1 MNTPPMFRIRKT
13 FLRLCIT
20 VSILLTQDPMLHGQE
35 TGQLL
40 LRMETMLKADPAMAD
55 SVRKSFAK
63 LIISGRDDPDD
74 SLSAHAALL
83 LAEAYG
89 RAGAVDIEVF
99 FQAYAGST
107 AWSQARPSFHIE
119 RELRRA
125 LIREQQYKFPGAS
138 GRYTDA
144 LILAKRA
151 GDTAGMIRA
160 TTGLLRVSTRLK
172 DLTNARS
179 LLKDI
184 QPLASRL
191 ANERVLADLRQAEG
205 AFHLAG
211 GSYTAAMTSLAEAV
225 SLHEAVRDSAAFTE
239 DNIYMARSLRHLSKW
254 ADALSV
260 LNEALAWSVHSTQ
273 SRVRV
278 LIELAGVQEALGD
291 PRKAMQY
298 LEQADTLSY
307 SSHPELW
314 MEEVLPVLSTRL
326 ARIGE
331 AANLEALLQRYL
343 SVREMV
349 KAKRDD
355 AFLAAGRVISEWE
368 RLDSSDAAVRD
379 IKRDRNRI
387 MLVMLAFLLS
397 AVWAVVVIFRQHQ
410 RMQTQLRALFR
421 KNLEE
426 MQQAAE
432 SSATQRI
439 LETEPPSNL
448 EEATVQA
455 RYQAILQLM
464 ERDKPWLD
472 PGFSL
477 QDLSTRLATN
487 QKYISQAINMFSETG
502 FSGMMNRY
510 RVNEARRLILEGK
523 PDTSLNDIAHQAGFT
538 NRVSFYRQFKEITGI
553 SPSEFLKLAR

>member
-1 MNTPPMFRIRKT
+1 MVFLKSIH
-13 FLRLCIT
+13 LRLYIAVGFLFFQT
-20 VSILLTQDPMLHGQE
+20 TGLNGQE
-35 TGQLL
+35 TGSIL
-40 LRMETMLKADPAMAD
+40 LRMEAMLRADPGMTD
-55 SVRKSFAK
+55 SVRKTFSE
-63 LIISGRDDPDD
+63 LIINGRDDPDD

-89 RAGAVDIEVF
+89 RAGATDVEVF
-99 FQAYAGST
+99 FH
-107 AWSQARPSFHIE
+107 AWSGATGWSQVRPSFHLE

-125 LIREQQYKFPGAS
+125 MIREQQNKFPGAS

-151 GDTAGMIRA
+151 RDTAGIIRA

-172 DLTNARS
+172 DLSNAQL

-184 QPLASRL
+184 RPLAIRMG
-191 ANERVLADLRQAEG
+191 NERVLADLRQAEG
-205 AFHLAG
+205 AFHLAS
-211 GSYTAAMTSLAEAV
+211 GSFSAAITSLEEAV
-225 SLHEAVRDSAAFTE
+225 RFHGSVRDSAAFIA
-239 DNIYMARSLRHLSKW
+239 DNIYMAKALRGLSRW
-254 ADALSV
+254 ADASSV
-260 LNEALAWSVHSTQ
+260 LNEALAWSAHSTS

-278 LIELAGVQEALGD
+278 LIELAGLHEASGD
-291 PRKAMQY
+291 ARKEMQF
-298 LEQADTLSY
+298 LREADALSY

-314 MEEVLPVLSTRL
+314 MEEVLPALSTRL

-343 SVREMV
+343 SVRELV
-349 KAKRDD
+349 QVKRDD
-355 AFLAAGRVISEWE
+355 AFLAAGKVISEWE
-368 RLDSSDAAVRD
+368 RLDTSDTAVRD

-387 MLVMLAFLLS
+387 MWVLLAFLLS
-397 AVWAVVVIFRQHQ
+397 AIWALVVIFRQHQ

-432 SSATQRI
+432 ASATQRI

-523 PDTSLNDIAHQAGFT
+523 PDTSLNDIALQAGFT
-538 NRVSFYRQFKEITGI
+538 NRISFYRQFKEITGI

>member
-1 MNTPPMFRIRKT
+1 MFRLRQNL
-13 FLRLCIT
+13 LRLCVS
-20 VSILLTQDPMLHGQE
+20 VSILLTQDPLLHGQE
-35 TGQLL
+35 TGRLL
-40 LRMETMLKADPAMAD
+40 LRMETMLKADPGMAD
-55 SVRKSFAK
+55 SVRKSFSK

-74 SLSAHAALL
+74 SLSAHASLL

-89 RAGAVDIEVF
+89 RAGAFDVEVF
-99 FQAYAGST
+99 FHAYAGST
-107 AWSQARPSFHIE
+107 AWSQVRPSFHLE
-119 RELRRA
+119 RELRKA
-125 LIREQQYKFPGAS
+125 MIREQQHKFPGAS

-151 GDTAGMIRA
+151 GDSAGMIRA

-172 DLTNARS
+172 DLSNAQA

-184 QPLASRL
+184 RPLAMRL
-191 ANERVLADLRQAEG
+191 DNDRVLADLHQAEG
-205 AFHLAG
+205 AFHLAN
-211 GSYTAAMTSLAEAV
+211 GSFTAAMASLELAV
-225 SLHEAVRDSAAFTE
+225 RFHETVRDSAAFTE
-239 DNIYMARSLRHLSKW
+239 DNIYMARSLRSLSRW
-254 ADALSV
+254 TEALSV
-260 LNEALAWSVHSTQ
+260 LNAALVWSVHSTQ

-278 LIELAGVQEALGD
+278 LIELAGLHEALGD
-291 PRKAMQY
+291 ARKAMQY

-307 SSHPELW
+307 TSHPELW
-314 MEEVLPVLSTRL
+314 MEELLPALSTRL

-343 SVREMV
+343 SVRELV
-349 KAKRDD
+349 NVKRDD
-355 AFLAAGRVISEWE
+355 TFLAAGRVISEWE
-368 RLDSSDAAVRD
+368 RLDTSDAAVRD
-379 IKRDRNRI
+379 IKKNRNRI
-387 MLVMLAFLLS
+387 MWVMLAFLLS
-397 AVWAVVVIFRQHQ
+397 AIGAVIVIFRQHQ
-410 RMQTQLRALFR
+410 RMRTQLRALFR

-432 SSATQRI
+432 ASVQQRT

-455 RYQAILQLM
+455 RYQAILQVM

-477 QDLSTRLATN
+477 QELSTKLATN

-523 PDTSLNDIAHQAGFT
+523 PDTSLNDIALQAGFT
-538 NRVSFYRQFKEITGI
+538 NRVSFYRQFKDITGI

>member
-1 MNTPPMFRIRKT
+1 MFFLKSIH
-13 FLRLCIT
+13 LRLFIA
-20 VSILLTQDPMLHGQE
+20 VSFLFFQSTGLLGQE
-35 TGQLL
+35 TGSIL
-40 LRMETMLKADPAMAD
+40 LRMEAMLHEDPGMTD
-55 SVRKSFAK
+55 SVRKSFAE
-63 LIISGRDDPDD
+63 LIINGRDDPDD
-74 SLSAHAALL
+74 SFSAHAALL
-83 LAEAYG
+83 LATAYG
-89 RAGAVDIEVF
+89 RAGATDVEVF
-99 FQAYAGST
+99 FHAWAGAT
-107 AWSQARPSFHIE
+107 AWSKVRPSFHLE

-125 LIREQQYKFPGAS
+125 QIREQQHKFPGAS

-160 TTGLLRVSTRLK
+160 TTGLLRVSIRLK
-172 DLTNARS
+172 DLSDAGV

-184 QPLASRL
+184 RPLAIRL
-191 ANERVLADLRQAEG
+191 GNERVLADLRQAEG
-205 AFHLAG
+205 AFHLAS
-211 GSYTAAMTSLAEAV
+211 GSFTAAMASLEEAGRF
-225 SLHEAVRDSAAFTE
+225 HKRVRDSAAFTG
-239 DNIYMARSLRHLSKW
+239 DNIYLARALRSLSRW
-254 ADALSV
+254 ADASSV
-260 LNEALAWSVHSTQ
+260 LNEALAWSAHSTA

-278 LIELAGVQEALGD
+278 LIELAGLHEASGD
-291 PRKAMQY
+291 ARKAIQF
-298 LEQADTLSY
+298 LKEADALSY

-314 MEEVLPVLSTRL
+314 MEEVLPALSTRL

-343 SVREMV
+343 SVRELV
-349 KAKRDD
+349 QVKRDD
-355 AFLAAGRVISEWE
+355 AFLAAGKVISEWE
-368 RLDSSDAAVRD
+368 RLDTSDTAVRD

-387 MLVMLAFLLS
+387 MWVLLAFLLS
-397 AVWAVVVIFRQHQ
+397 AIWALVVIFRQHQ
-410 RMQTQLRALFR
+410 RMQAQLRALFR

-432 SSATQRI
+432 ASATQRI

-523 PDTSLNDIAHQAGFT
+523 PDTSLNDIALEAGFT
-538 NRVSFYRQFKEITGI
+538 NRISFYRQFKEITGI

>member
-1 MNTPPMFRIRKT
+1 MFFLKSIH
-13 FLRLCIT
+13 LRLFIA
-20 VSILLTQDPMLHGQE
+20 VSFLFFQSTGLLGQE
-35 TGQLL
+35 TGSIL
-40 LRMETMLKADPAMAD
+40 LRMEAMLHEDPGMTD
-55 SVRKSFAK
+55 SVRKSFAE
-63 LIISGRDDPDD
+63 LIINGRDDPDD

-89 RAGAVDIEVF
+89 RAGATDVEVF
-99 FQAYAGST
+99 FHAWAGAT
-107 AWSQARPSFHIE
+107 AWSQVRPSFHLE

-125 LIREQQYKFPGAS
+125 QIREQQHKFPGAS

-160 TTGLLRVSTRLK
+160 TTGLLRVSIRLK
-172 DLTNARS
+172 DLSDAGV
-179 LLKDI
+179 LLMDI
-184 QPLASRL
+184 RPLAIRL
-191 ANERVLADLRQAEG
+191 GNERVLADLRQAEG
-205 AFHLAG
+205 AFHLAS
-211 GSYTAAMTSLAEAV
+211 GSFTAAMASLEEAGRF
-225 SLHEAVRDSAAFTE
+225 HKRVRDSAAFTG
-239 DNIYMARSLRHLSKW
+239 DNIYLARALRSLSRW
-254 ADALSV
+254 ADASSV
-260 LNEALAWSVHSTQ
+260 LNEALAWSAHSTA

-278 LIELAGVQEALGD
+278 LIEFAGLHEASGD
-291 PRKAMQY
+291 ARKAIQF
-298 LEQADTLSY
+298 LKEADVLSY

-314 MEEVLPVLSTRL
+314 MEEVLPALSTRL

-343 SVREMV
+343 SVRELV
-349 KAKRDD
+349 QVKRDD
-355 AFLAAGRVISEWE
+355 AFLAAGKVISEWE
-368 RLDSSDAAVRD
+368 RLDTSDTAVRD

-387 MLVMLAFLLS
+387 MWVLLAFLLS
-397 AVWAVVVIFRQHQ
+397 AIWALVVIFRQHQ
-410 RMQTQLRALFR
+410 RMQAQLRALFR

-432 SSATQRI
+432 ASATQRI

-523 PDTSLNDIAHQAGFT
+523 PDTSLNDIALEAGFT
-538 NRVSFYRQFKEITGI
+538 NRISFYRQFKEITGI

>member
-1 MNTPPMFRIRKT
+1 MVFLKSIH
-13 FLRLCIT
+13 LRLYIAVGFLFFQT
-20 VSILLTQDPMLHGQE
+20 TGLNGQE
-35 TGQLL
+35 TGSIL
-40 LRMETMLKADPAMAD
+40 LRMEAMLRADPGMTD
-55 SVRKSFAK
+55 SVRKTFSE
-63 LIISGRDDPDD
+63 LIINGRDDPDD

-89 RAGAVDIEVF
+89 RAGATDVEVF
-99 FQAYAGST
+99 FHAWAGAT
-107 AWSQARPSFHIE
+107 AWSQVRPAFHLE

-125 LIREQQYKFPGAS
+125 QIREQQHKFPGAS

-151 GDTAGMIRA
+151 GDTAGIIRA
-160 TTGLLRVSTRLK
+160 TTGLLRVSIRLK
-172 DLTNARS
+172 DLSDAGV

-184 QPLASRL
+184 RPLAIRL
-191 ANERVLADLRQAEG
+191 GNERVLADLRQAEG
-205 AFHLAG
+205 AFHLAS
-211 GSYTAAMTSLAEAV
+211 GSFSAAMASLEEAV
-225 SLHEAVRDSAAFTE
+225 RFHGSVRDSAAFIA
-239 DNIYMARSLRHLSKW
+239 DNIYMARALRGLSRW
-254 ADALSV
+254 ADASSV
-260 LNEALAWSVHSTQ
+260 LNEALAWSAHSTS

-278 LIELAGVQEALGD
+278 LIELAGIHEASGD
-291 PRKAMQY
+291 ARKAMDF
-298 LEQADTLSY
+298 LKEADALSY
-307 SSHPELW
+307 SSHPERW
-314 MEEVLPVLSTRL
+314 MEEVLPALSTRL

-343 SVREMV
+343 SVRELV
-349 KAKRDD
+349 QVKRDD
-355 AFLAAGRVISEWE
+355 AFLAAGKVISEWE
-368 RLDSSDAAVRD
+368 RLDTSDTAVRD

-387 MLVMLAFLLS
+387 MWVLLAFLLS
-397 AVWAVVVIFRQHQ
+397 AIWALVVIFRQHQ

-432 SSATQRI
+432 ASATQRI

-523 PDTSLNDIAHQAGFT
+523 PDTSLNDIALEAGFT
-538 NRVSFYRQFKEITGI
+538 NRISFYRQFKEITGI

>member
-1 MNTPPMFRIRKT
+1 MVFLKSIH
-13 FLRLCIT
+13 LRLYIAVGFLFFQT
-20 VSILLTQDPMLHGQE
+20 AGLNGQE
-35 TGQLL
+35 TGSIL
-40 LRMETMLKADPAMAD
+40 LRMEAMLRADPGMTD
-55 SVRKSFAK
+55 SVRKTFSE
-63 LIISGRDDPDD
+63 LIINGRDDPDD

-89 RAGAVDIEVF
+89 RAGATDVEVF
-99 FQAYAGST
+99 FHAWAGAT
-107 AWSQARPSFHIE
+107 AWSQVRPSFHLE

-125 LIREQQYKFPGAS
+125 LIREQQHKFPGAS

-151 GDTAGMIRA
+151 GDTAGIIRA
-160 TTGLLRVSTRLK
+160 TTGLLRVSIRLK
-172 DLTNARS
+172 DLSDAGV

-184 QPLASRL
+184 RPLAIRL
-191 ANERVLADLRQAEG
+191 GNERVLADLRQAEG
-205 AFHLAG
+205 AFHLAS
-211 GSYTAAMTSLAEAV
+211 GSFSAAMASLEEAV
-225 SLHEAVRDSAAFTE
+225 RFHGSVRDSAAFIA
-239 DNIYMARSLRHLSKW
+239 DNIYMARALRGLSRW
-254 ADALSV
+254 ADASSV
-260 LNEALAWSVHSTQ
+260 LNEALAWSAHSTS

-278 LIELAGVQEALGD
+278 LIELAGIHEASGD
-291 PRKAMQY
+291 ARKAMDF
-298 LEQADTLSY
+298 LKEADALSY
-307 SSHPELW
+307 SSHPERW
-314 MEEVLPVLSTRL
+314 MEEVLPALSTRL

-343 SVREMV
+343 SVRELV
-349 KAKRDD
+349 QVKRDD
-355 AFLAAGRVISEWE
+355 AFLAAGKVISEWE
-368 RLDSSDAAVRD
+368 RLDTSDTAVRD

-387 MLVMLAFLLS
+387 MWVLLAFLLS
-397 AVWAVVVIFRQHQ
+397 AIWALVVIFRQHQ
-410 RMQTQLRALFR
+410 RMQAQLRALFR

-432 SSATQRI
+432 ATATQRI

-523 PDTSLNDIAHQAGFT
+523 PDTSLNDIALEAGFT
-538 NRVSFYRQFKEITGI
+538 NRISFYRQFKEITGI